1 MHKKNFSLT
10 GGECLNDE
18 DYQILLFD
26 VREDPNDNES
36 IQILLPPEEDI
47 DAVLG
52 TDKWLVRQAESEAL
66 GLNAATQIDFVAPK
80 AGPIVDTTSCGGGC
94 GDSKLEW

>member
-1 MHKKNFSLT
+1 MT
-10 GGECLNDE
+10 GGECLNDA

-26 VREDPNDNES
+26 VQEDPHDNNVV
-36 IQILLPPEEDI
+36 QVLLPPSAEL
-47 DAVLG
+47 DAILG

-80 AGPIVDTTSCGGGC
+80 VGTTADVSSCGVSC
-94 GDSKLEW
+94 GDRKLEW